1 MDIERLLSEIEP
13 SQSDRILH
21 QLGFDLVRE
30 YFLIAEHLPM
40 SEGPVLELATGTGRM
55 SAVLASLH
63 PSVITGDISL
73 TDMPRA
79 FARIP
84 AQYRNRV
91 QFQLLDMVKLPFRND
106 SVKSLVCMNT
116 LHETE
121 HPESCLEEMIR
132 IVDPSGVFIVGDFSR
147 KGFDTMQTIQR
158 TVYHNDHSEG
168 SISTEAIKKILQQHF
183 DSILTFTTNLNIT
196 YIASLKRHHSV

>member
-21 QLGFDLVRE
+21 QLNFDLVRE
-30 YFLIAEHLPM
+30 YFLIAEHLPL
-40 SEGPVLELATGTGRM
+40 SDAPVLELATGTGRM

-73 TDMPRA
+73 TDLPRA
-79 FARIP
+79 YTRIP
-84 AQYRNRV
+84 AQFRDRV
-91 QFQLLDMVKLPFRND
+91 QFQQLDMEKLPFRSD
-106 SVKSLVCMNT
+106 SMKSLVCMNT

-121 HPESCLEEMIR
+121 HPELCLKEMIR
-132 IVDPSGVFIVGDFSR
+132 IVDPNGIFIVGDFSR

-158 TVYHNDHSEG
+158 TVYHNDHAEG
-168 SISTEAIKKILQQHF
+168 TISTEVIKMILQQNF
-183 DSILTFTTNLNIT
+183 DSIHTFTTDLNIT
-196 YIASLKRHHSV
+196 YITSHKRHHTE